1 MEAGARPGTLW
12 FLRIMACSSQR
23 VDSKRPITRTFVYSQ
38 AGGWRGLTCRAW
50 AWGYEGFSLFFLR
63 IFVVWGY
70 SQSPGALYCMIYQVL
85 LVGKQEQK

>member
-23 VDSKRPITRTFVYSQ
+23 VDSKRPIRPHIHLQ
-38 AGGWRGLTCRAW
+38 PGWRGLTCWAW
-50 AWGYEGFSLFFLR
+50 AWGCEGFCLFFLR